1 MCRSQR
7 FCLCGIFCRGLA
19 LGLVGST
26 TPVLS
31 NFTFTDIVRS
41 LLSKFSNALC
51 HRCRGRTHC
60 QRHGPRCTLA
70 NEPCREVTGAN
81 SPRQGQD
88 VHQGELIIRTIAV
101 AVAVAVAV
109 ASFSLA
115 LAVVI
120 CSAIVWLTQNED
132 AERQLLQKMFAGVTH
147 VNCCRPCCDV
157 Q

>member
-1 MCRSQR
+1 
-7 FCLCGIFCRGLA
+7 LA
-19 LGLVGST
+19 LGLIGST

-31 NFTFTDIVRS
+31 NFTFTDIVGS

-51 HRCRGRTHC
+51 HRCRGHTHC
-60 QRHGPRCTLA
+60 QRHGPSCTLA

-101 AVAVAVAV
+101 AVAVAVA
-109 ASFSLA
+109 SFSLA

-120 CSAIVWLTQNED
+120 CSAIVWLTENED
-132 AERQLLQKMFAGVTH
+132 AERSLLQRMFAGVLRKSSDTT
-147 VNCCRPCCDV
+147 CRLPPATTTL
-157 Q
+157 